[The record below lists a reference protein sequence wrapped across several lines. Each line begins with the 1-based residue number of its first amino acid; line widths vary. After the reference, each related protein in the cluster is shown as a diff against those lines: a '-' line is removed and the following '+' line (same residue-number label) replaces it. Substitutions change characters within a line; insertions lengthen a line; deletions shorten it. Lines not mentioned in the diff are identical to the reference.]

1 MDLRIHLIATFLFCV
16 LFTKAQITVTP
27 ENPTISDNVTITYD
41 ATQGNGELTGVSP
54 VYIHTGVL
62 TTDSQNP
69 SDWFFVKND
78 WPVNTPDV
86 EMQDMGNNIHQISF
100 QIDNYYNLPNDVS
113 VTDLAMVFR
122 NADGSLVGR
131 DSDGGDIFYPIF
143 PDNLNDDYVS
153 HSLNGNQ
160 LVIQS
165 TQHQYTVQAY
175 ADDILKVA
183 FYGDNNATIDD
194 SSKAV
199 VLQPSN
205 NGNVNDLSD
214 KLVYQNGTNKVVV
227 EKNPITFKLVRN
239 TDTILRHA
247 AGFFKQ
253 GNSTSLNLSIS
264 PDEAFHGSGMRA
276 IDQNLRGQNLSIY
289 NQANYAYDQ
298 GAKNLNFNVPFFVST
313 YPYGLYFDHQFP
325 SDIAFDQVDNEINYN
340 LEDGQLSYFLLAADA
355 IPDVM
360 DDYMQLTGYQPLP
373 PRWSLGYIQSKF
385 GYQSETETRNVV
397 NQLQAENF
405 PVDAIGLD
413 LYWFGQPD
421 EMGNLD
427 WDNSAFPT
435 PVDMISDLE
444 NDGVKTILI
453 TEPYI
458 TSNSTNYTSA
468 IGNGDVGVDAQGNA
482 YLINDFWAGTAV
494 LLNLM
499 DASTQDWMWNFYK
512 DRINEGVAGW
522 WCDLGEP
529 ENHPTDMFHNG
540 QTAREVHNYYSLDWT
555 KMLYE
560 KYESDFP
567 DQRIFNLIRSGY
579 GGSQRYGALPWSG
592 DINRSFSGMAAQ
604 IPIMINMGYSGL
616 AYMHSDIG
624 GFTGGGMNSELYTRW
639 MQMGAFS
646 PIMRAHGEGIPTEP
660 TAYPQPYKDIVR
672 SFIELRYELLPYNYS
687 LAIENSLTGAPMV
700 RSMDYHY
707 PDMDGMS
714 DINDQYLWGRDFLIA
729 PVLTQGATSRSVV
742 LPDDPNDP
750 FPWIPYFDDGDMNIS
765 DVVDAPIDTM
775 PIFVRN
781 GAIIPHTNLVQTT
794 DDYNADQLSFHYF
807 KKGVGLSSYTLYND
821 DGSSTGTIE
830 NNQYETITV
839 DAEKVGGF
847 ISFDLAHNGNFTTM
861 PTNRSIEF
869 VIEVGVA
876 FDSAEI
882 NGNIVPVYTT
892 ESEYQNNTPAV
903 FYDETANIIDQ
914 PKIKFNWDNSDT
926 NVTIY
931 IETLSTDNDQKGQ
944 MTIYP
949 NPAKNKINIQIAESL
964 SSWSSIELYAMNG
977 QQVYSFENSDIRRT
991 SSRLTL
997 DLPKNI
1003 SNGVYILKI
1012 SGRKG
1017 KKSAQLIISR

>member
-1 MDLRIHLIATFLFCV
+1 MNSRILLSKILFFSFI
-16 LFTKAQITVTP
+16 FTQAQITVTP

-41 ATQGNGELTGVSP
+41 ASQGNAELTGVSP

-100 QIDNYYNLPNDVS
+100 QIDNYYNLPNDVTA
-113 VTDLAMVFR
+113 TDLAMVFR

-131 DSDGGDIFYPIF
+131 ASDGGDIFYPIF

-175 ADDILKVA
+175 ADDILKVG
-183 FYGDNNATIDD
+183 FYGDINASIDD

-214 KLVYQNGTNKVVV
+214 KLIYQNGTNKVVV

-253 GNSTSLNLSIS
+253 GNGTSLNLSIS
-264 PDEAFHGSGMRA
+264 SDEAFHGSGMRA
-276 IDQNLRGQNLSIY
+276 IDQNLREQNLAIY

-325 SDIAFDQVDNEINYN
+325 SDIAFDQVDDQINYK
-340 LEDGQLSYFLLAADA
+340 LEDGQLSYFLLAADN

-360 DDYMQLTGYQPLP
+360 DDYAQLTGYQPLP

-385 GYQSETETRNVV
+385 GYQSETETRNVL

-435 PVDMISDLE
+435 PIDMISDLE

-458 TSNSTNYTSA
+458 TSNSTNYTSV
-468 IGNGDVGVDAQGNA
+468 INNGDVGVNAQGNA
-482 YLINDFWAGTAV
+482 YIINDFWAGTAV

-499 DASTQDWMWNFYK
+499 DTSTQDWMWNFYK

-529 ENHPTDMFHNG
+529 ENHPSDMFHNG

-560 KYESDFP
+560 KYETDFP

-707 PDMDGMS
+707 PNMDGMS
-714 DINDQYLWGRDFLIA
+714 EINDQYLWGRDFLIA

-742 LPDDPNDP
+742 FPNDP
-750 FPWIPYFDDGDMNIS
+750 NNSQNWIPYFSDGDLQNPI
-765 DVVDAPIDTM
+765 DAPIDTM

-781 GAIIPHTNLVQTT
+781 GAIIPHTDLVQTT
-794 DDYNADQLSFHYF
+794 DDYNGDQISFHHY
-807 KKGVGLSSYTLYND
+807 KLSDGPSSCTFYND
-821 DGSSTGTIE
+821 DGSSTNTIE
-830 NNQYETITV
+830 NDQYETITV
-839 DAEKVGGF
+839 DGFNTGGA
-847 ISFDLAHNGNFTTM
+847 ISYDLAHSGSYPSM
-861 PTNRSIEF
+861 PTSRTIEF
-869 VIEVGVA
+869 VIKAANSTAIDYVEL
-876 FDSAEI
+876 
-882 NGNIVPVYTT
+882 NGNNIPIYN
-892 ESEYQNNTPAV
+892 SETAYQNNMPAV
-903 FYDETANIIDQ
+903 YYNETSNDP
-914 PKIKFNWDNSDT
+914 PKAKFTWNNSNTNLTFFLNTFGTDNSSAEDL
-926 NVTIY
+926 V
-931 IETLSTDNDQKGQ
+931 
-944 MTIYP
+944 IYP
-949 NPAKNKINIQIAESL
+949 NPAKDKVNIQLSESL
-964 SSWSSIELYAMNG
+964 NSWSSLKLYSMNG
-977 QQVYSFENSDIRRT
+977 QEVHNFSNSDMSRT
-991 SSRLTL
+991 SSRLAL

-1012 SGRKG
+1012 NGEKG
-1017 KKSAQLIISR
+1017 KRSAQLMISR